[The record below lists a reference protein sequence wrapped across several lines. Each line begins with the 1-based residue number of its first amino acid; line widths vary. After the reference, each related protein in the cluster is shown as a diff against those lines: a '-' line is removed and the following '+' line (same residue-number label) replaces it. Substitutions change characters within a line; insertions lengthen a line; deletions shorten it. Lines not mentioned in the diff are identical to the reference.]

1 MKIISFANSKGGS
14 GKTTSAALLCSG
26 LVEQGH
32 KVALIDCDPLF
43 PLYDWWEK
51 VRFET
56 VLAARALRTDD
67 LCKHIKNFRAT
78 ADYVVIDLS
87 GSSDIMN
94 ALAFAL
100 SDLIL
105 VPMQGSAVDA
115 RGASHSIGLIKRVA
129 ENRGRCINTSVVLT
143 RVSPIVFTNAL
154 KHATRVNNE
163 LEVPFLDVPVVERSA
178 YRDMF
183 SVMSNLCD
191 LDENKTSNLH
201 KARSDIGCLT
211 NAVKTRIH
219 SIPA

>member
-26 LVEQGH
+26 LAEQGH

-51 VRFET
+51 VIFSSVQAT
-56 VLAARALRTDD
+56 RAVRTDD
-67 LCKHIKNFRAT
+67 LCKHVTNFRAE
-78 ADYVVIDLS
+78 ADYLIIDLS
-87 GSSDIMN
+87 GSSDVMN

-115 RGASHSIGLIKRVA
+115 RGAAHSIGLIKRVE
-129 ENRGRCINTSVVLT
+129 ENRRRSINTSVVLT

-154 KHATRVNNE
+154 KHATHVINQ

-183 SVMSNLCD
+183 SIMSNLFE
-191 LDENKTSNLH
+191 LDAQRTSNLS
-201 KARSDIGCLT
+201 KARSDIGYLT
-211 NAVKTRIH
+211 NAVKTRMQVV
-219 SIPA
+219 SA